1 MPKKIPMRTCIGCG
15 ACRDKN
21 MLIRVVR
28 PPEGGLLLD
37 PSGRANGRGA
47 YLCRTPECL
56 EKALKR
62 KALTRVF
69 HTEVSREA
77 AERITQ
83 ELRDYLKE
91 GTG

>member
-1 MPKKIPMRTCIGCG
+1 
-15 ACRDKN
+15 

-28 PPEGGLLLD
+28 PPEGRLLLD